1 MANTYTI
8 EKMTHMGDMRMT
20 ITKVEGDGSD
30 TTIANTEIG
39 LAKIQFAWLA
49 DIDDGAALGMAVTT
63 TTITLTAAIGS
74 GQFQRLFA
82 IGW

>member
-1 MANTYTI
+1 MANTYSI

-20 ITKVEGDGSD
+20 ITLITGDAS
-30 TTIANTEIG
+30 TTEITNTDIG
-39 LAKIQFAWLA
+39 LSKIQFAWLQ
-49 DIDDGAALGMAVTT
+49 DVDDGAALGMAITT

-74 GQFQRLFA
+74 GEYQWLFA